1 MNTFLGL
8 QILSESFSRG
18 SQSVDVAAG
27 RVYRGQSLI
36 TIRGRLRSRWRP
48 QVASTML
55 QTTDNTELTP
65 KAILGTITMIFNIQ
79 YINYFMYT
87 DNFTKV
93 AETNNICRHVYVR
106 KYSRRNRWRGVKA
119 ADLRRPAS
127 TTRVHHRTPSN
138 QKAAR

>member
-18 SQSVDVAAG
+18 SQSVYVAAG
-27 RVYRGQSLI
+27 RVYRGLSLI

-65 KAILGTITMIFNIQ
+65 KAILGTITITYNVQ
-79 YINYFMYT
+79 YITYLRYT
-87 DNFTKV
+87 SNFTKV
-93 AETNNICRHVYVR
+93 AETNNICRHAYVR
-106 KYSRRNRWRGVKA
+106 KYNRRDRWRGVKA
-119 ADLRRPAS
+119 ADLRCPAS
-127 TTRVHHRTPSN
+127 TRRVHHRTPSN
-138 QKAAR
+138 QKAER